1 MTMWAALAAKQL
13 ALASG
18 LESNVV
24 PTLGAR
30 AIDGFAIGALMTA
43 ACFLAV
49 TAPRRARRFWR
60 PRMPGS
66 RAGFFAWRRRD
77 ACGDRM
83 MAAQSAAV
91 GQNWPDLPRGADD
104 RSAAGQPG
112 IGSDPDGGSDRS
124 AGGTG
129 EGDLP
134 GGYRSRHR
142 RTDGPG
148 VWRPEPRRSMPR
160 HAAPPPGFGSMMA
173 SLLAAGLPAGAMRH

>member
-1 MTMWAALAAKQL
+1 MTMWAALAAKQV

-49 TAPRRARRFWR
+49 TAPRRAGRFWR
-60 PRMPGS
+60 PRPHRSSLRVFARGRRPG
-66 RAGFFAWRRRD
+66 AGDGVLGVQA
-77 ACGDRM
+77 
-83 MAAQSAAV
+83 AAV
-91 GQNWPDLPRGADD
+91 GQDWPDLPRDADE
-104 RSAAGQPG
+104 RSAAGLPG
-112 IGSDPDGGSDRS
+112 IGSDRS
-124 AGGTG
+124 ADGTA

-142 RTDGPG
+142 RTDGPA
-148 VWRPEPRRSMPR
+148 VWRPESRRSMPR

-173 SLLAAGLPAGAMRH
+173 SLLAAGVPSGAMRH